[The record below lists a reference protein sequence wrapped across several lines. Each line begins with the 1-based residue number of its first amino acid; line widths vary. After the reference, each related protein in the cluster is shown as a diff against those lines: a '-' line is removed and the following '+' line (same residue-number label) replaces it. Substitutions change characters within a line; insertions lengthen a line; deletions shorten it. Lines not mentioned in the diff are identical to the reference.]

1 MHNFSVLALDF
12 ISFVFPVNF
21 AAMVSA
27 VTKGKFLKGMKK
39 LIKKNKAVVNVTS
52 ANLKQQVLKQGTGK
66 MCYFSFD
73 SSESFA
79 ALPAA
84 AVPTWS
90 VRCISAPFNWSQVF
104 DITVD
109 TFDRQFPRVSL
120 KSMDIGVTI
129 MLERAGVAR
138 TVYVWVVS
146 MKKDLQAYVNGNDFT
161 AANMVNDQSFIHSG
175 ESVHLNPEFFDIKKS
190 WVAQL
195 GAYTT
200 AAGAPTN
207 GAVTTEIRDRKMQ
220 VRHRF
225 KTDWVFSDSSAGWK
239 VLQEQDLNIS
249 RRWYLICATSSLYG
263 ADESICS
270 IYQSTLCKIV
280 Y

>member
-1 MHNFSVLALDF
+1 
-12 ISFVFPVNF
+12 
-21 AAMVSA
+21 MVSA
-27 VTKGKFLKGMKK
+27 VTKGKFLKGMRK
-39 LIKKNKAVVNVTS
+39 LIQKKKSVVNVTS

-66 MCYFSFD
+66 MCYFSYD
-73 SSESFA
+73 TSESFA
-79 ALPAA
+79 ALPAS

-104 DITVD
+104 DITTD

-129 MLERAGVAR
+129 QLERAGAAR

-175 ESVHLNPEFFDIKKS
+175 ESVHLNPEFFDIKQS

-195 GAYTT
+195 GAYT
-200 AAGAPTN
+200 AGLTN
-207 GAVTTEIRDRKMQ
+207 VTGTQFTTELRDRKMQ

-225 KTDWVFSDSSAGWK
+225 KTDWVFSDTSAGWK

-249 RRWYLICATSSLYG
+249 RRWYLVCAASSLYG
-263 ADESICS
+263 SDDSICS